1 MAHKRWHTD
10 SLQYKYIHYRWN
22 IITHYSYC
30 ITLPCCCTNCKECT
44 FRQHFCRVPSSTQPV
59 LAACVSAKVIMRLKV
74 ASRSPQKSFF
84 EKFSLWRSWSCWCL
98 PNLPKIW
105 TQCSL
110 NTSLFGWFTK
120 RNVRWRPRSIR
131 ALGIASV
138 LGVFSPSPPLSPSPP
153 SPPQVKYLLNR
164 MSGPSVWPQLP
175 GFCCMR
181 WWAEVIMRVG
191 GPLLLG
197 SLWSMH
203 KNTKDKKYKIQKDK
217 NTKDKKIQKITTQV
231 IMRVGGNL
239 LLGNLWSMDKNVG
252 CWVLLNIGYCIS
264 DINNCIVCQYHTQC
278 LFTVW

>member
-1 MAHKRWHTD
+1 MFCIIRQICTHHCWPYFTFYSMQYNMYKYNVKLVWHTKGGIQIAYNT
-10 SLQYKYIHYRWN
+10 SAYIMWN

-30 ITLPCCCTNCKECT
+30 ITLPCCGTNCKECT

-84 EKFSLWRSWSCWCL
+84 ENFSLWRSWSCWCL

-138 LGVFSPSPPLSPSPP
+138 LGVFSSSPPLSPSPP

-197 SLWSMH
+197 SLWLMH
-203 KNTKDKKYKIQKDK
+203 
-217 NTKDKKIQKITTQV
+217 
-231 IMRVGGNL
+231 
-239 LLGNLWSMDKNVG
+239 KNVG

>member
-1 MAHKRWHTD
+1 MKHNTMTNTICFASSDRFAPTTVDLTLLSIQCSTTCQTCMAHKRWHTD
-10 SLQYKYIHYRWN
+10 SLQYKCIHYMWN

-84 EKFSLWRSWSCWCL
+84 ENFSLWRSWSCWCL

-181 WWAEVIMRVG
+181 WPQVIMRVG
-191 GPLLLG
+191 GPSPSQPLI
-197 SLWSMH
+197 
-203 KNTKDKKYKIQKDK
+203 DRQKSWMSGA
-217 NTKDKKIQKITTQV
+217 V
-231 IMRVGGNL
+231 E
-239 LLGNLWSMDKNVG
+239 
-252 CWVLLNIGYCIS
+252 YCL
-264 DINNCIVCQYHTQC
+264 
-278 LFTVW
+278 LFTAYQTIALCVYQ